1 MTLNTLITNTFT
13 EQDEIF
19 LDKLDNTKKS
29 ANTYKNYNDRVSNK
43 EVASPDLTIT
53 PKDHNSFGSV
63 VGFFSKMF
71 KPENKIEMKTFKY
84 LQEISIYCTGCDK
97 TVLQKLKKTLLLKT
111 NAQLNP
117 KHRREGWGEEIET

>member
-13 EQDEIF
+13 EQDEII
-19 LDKLDNTKKS
+19 LDKIDNTKKA
-29 ANTYKNYNDRVSNK
+29 ANTFKNYNERVSNI

-71 KPENKIEMKTFKY
+71 KADNKLEVKTYKY
-84 LQEISIYCTGCDK
+84 LEEISMYCTGCDRSI
-97 TVLQKLKKTLLLKT
+97 LQKLKKTLLLKS
-111 NAQLNP
+111 NAHLNP